1 MVAARGIGRLNA
13 LQRSC
18 ITPSLG
24 DSKMKPLAWIVL
36 GVGVVA
42 AYVLINQPGPMSAT
56 GDDDVEEAAGRT
68 TLWGSKQRITGT
80 GARLAGRVKKGVGT
94 AIGDDELSSEG
105 VVEQVVGATKS
116 TAGKVAQAAGQTLH
130 DLNQ

>member
-1 MVAARGIGRLNA
+1 
-13 LQRSC
+13 
-18 ITPSLG
+18 
-24 DSKMKPLAWIVL
+24 
-36 GVGVVA
+36 
-42 AYVLINQPGPMSAT
+42 MSAT